1 MKKPYFS
8 IIIPCLNEEHFLP
21 NLLKNLNSQTFKDF
35 EVIIIDG
42 NSEDKTAKVATEF
55 PAKYPLHLHST
66 TTRNVSF
73 QRNLGAQKA
82 DSNILIFFD
91 ADTQIPKNYLKKIAQ
106 AFEKKHP
113 HFLTTY
119 IKTDSHKPSENMFAF
134 FSNSFLK
141 TGEILKLPF
150 SYGAMQAIKKGVFF
164 DVGGYDPNVK
174 FGEDSELLQKVYKYN
189 YKLTVLSTPRYIF
202 SLRRLRSEG
211 TLKPL
216 IQYLQLNFHI
226 LLKGFKVPSK
236 IDYQMGGAQY
246 DIKKIKNVKDF
257 QKFKPIFTKIKKI
270 IKKQNSNAQEIIDKI
285 FSSD

>member
-1 MKKPYFS
+1 MKPYFS

-35 EVIIIDG
+35 EVIVVDG
-42 NSEDKTAKVATEF
+42 NSEDKTVKVATEF
-55 PAKYPLHLHST
+55 PAKYPFHLHST

-82 DSNILIFFD
+82 IGNILIFFD
-91 ADTQIPKNYLKKIAQ
+91 ADTQIPKNYLKRINQ
-106 AFEKKHP
+106 TFEKRHP

-119 IKTDSHKPSENMFAF
+119 IKADSYKPSEKMFAS
-134 FSNSFLK
+134 FSNLFLK
-141 TGEILKLPF
+141 IGEIFKLPF
-150 SYGAMQAIKKGVFF
+150 SYGAMQAVKKGAFF
-164 DVGGYDPNVK
+164 DVGGYDVTIK
-174 FGEDSELLQKVYKYN
+174 FGEDSELLQKIYKYN
-189 YKLTVLSTPRYIF
+189 YKVVVLATPRYIF
-202 SLRRLRSEG
+202 SLRRLRAEG

-236 IDYQMGGAQY
+236 IIYQMGGTNY
-246 DIKKIKNVKDF
+246 DIKKVENVKYSQMF
-257 QKFKPIFTKIKKI
+257 QPIFTKLKKT
-270 IKKQNSNAQEIIDKI
+270 IKKQNHDAQEIIDRI

>member
-8 IIIPCLNEEHFLP
+8 IVIPCLNEEHFLP

-73 QRNLGAQKA
+73 QRNLGAKKA
-82 DSNILIFFD
+82 ASDILIFFD
-91 ADTQIPKNYLKKIAQ
+91 ADTQIPPNYLKKIAE

-113 HFLTTY
+113 HFLTTCM
-119 IKTDSHKPSENMFAF
+119 KTDSRKPSENMFAF
-134 FSNSFLK
+134 FCNSILK
-141 TGEILKLPF
+141 TGEILKLPY
-150 SYGAMQAIKKGVFF
+150 SYGAMQAVKKGAFF
-164 DVGGYDPNVK
+164 DVGGYDPNIK
-174 FGEDSELLQKVYKYN
+174 FGEDSELLQRIYKYN
-189 YKLTVLSTPRYIF
+189 YKFTLLSTPRYIF

-216 IQYLQLNFHI
+216 LQYLQLNFHI

-246 DIKKIKNVKDF
+246 DIKKIENTKDS
-257 QKFKPIFTKIKKI
+257 QMFKPIFTKIKKL

>member
-1 MKKPYFS
+1 MKPYFS
-8 IIIPCLNEEHFLP
+8 IVIPCLNEEYFLP

-35 EVIIIDG
+35 EVIVIDG
-42 NSEDKTAKVATEF
+42 NSEDKTAKVVTEF

-66 TTRNVSF
+66 TIRNVSF
-73 QRNLGAQKA
+73 QRNLGAKKA
-82 DSNILIFFD
+82 AGDILIFFD

-106 AFEKKHP
+106 TFEKKRP

-119 IKTDSHKPSENMFAF
+119 IKTDSRKPSENMFAF
-134 FSNSFLK
+134 FSNYFLR
-141 TGEILKLPF
+141 TGEIFKLPF
-150 SYGAMQAIKKGVFF
+150 SYGAMQAVKKGAFF

-174 FGEDSELLQKVYKYN
+174 FGEDSELLQKIYKYN
-189 YKLTVLSTPRYIF
+189 YKLIVLSTPRYIF

-246 DIKKIKNVKDF
+246 DIKKIENVKES
-257 QKFKPIFTKIKKI
+257 QMFKPFFIKIKKI